1 MKKLFA
7 LMTVLAFALTFSFAA
22 IAADKPAAP
31 AADRTG
37 AAAATADKP
46 ATEAK
51 ADGEKGRSQEEE
63 GPGQEEG

>member
-1 MKKLFA
+1 MKKLIA

-31 AADRTG
+31 ATDKP
-37 AAAATADKP
+37 AAVAPADKP
-46 ATEAK
+46 AAEPK
-51 ADGEKGRSQEEE
+51 AEGEMKAAPKEE